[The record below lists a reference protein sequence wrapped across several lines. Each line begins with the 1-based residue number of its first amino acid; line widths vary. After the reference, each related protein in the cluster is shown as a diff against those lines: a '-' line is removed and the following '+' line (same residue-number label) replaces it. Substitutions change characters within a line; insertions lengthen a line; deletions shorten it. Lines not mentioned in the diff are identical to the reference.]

1 MSNTPAKAPAKADPH
16 AEYPLAA
23 GLPRFASAEHANDP
37 NAAYR
42 ALVRYHEQQQPEIEY
57 SILVYVEYMDRSN
70 RSVVRV
76 VPMWYY
82 AAHIMRVQKHAV
94 VGYDWEP
101 ISQKVSSVRTKVA
114 KRAEKAVPPTTTIPE
129 KPAAKP
135 APRTAAKL
143 EAPQTQQESVVVAI
157 KFDKDLVD
165 RLRSMNSSAADMTD
179 ALRELAN
186 AQERRQGVNAIPD
199 ARAYMHGWQL
209 SPDHITRVLS
219 GMSGAMSV
227 DKQGNLRLHSRRI
240 EQQSTRIT
248 IGLGQWLQDD
258 WSRGKK

>member
-1 MSNTPAKAPAKADPH
+1 MSNTPAKAPIKADPH

-23 GLPRFASAEHANDP
+23 GLPRFASAGHANDP
-37 NAAYR
+37 DAAYR
-42 ALVRYHEQQQPEIEY
+42 ALVRYHEQQQPEMDY
-57 SILVYVEYMDRSN
+57 SILVYVEYTDRSN
-70 RSVVRV
+70 RPVVRV

-94 VGYDWEP
+94 IGYDWEP
-101 ISQKVSSVRTKVA
+101 VSQKVSSVRTKVA
-114 KRAEKAVPPTTTIPE
+114 KRAEKAVPSATPAAGKPAA
-129 KPAAKP
+129 KQAPRPAAKP
-135 APRTAAKL
+135 A
-143 EAPQTQQESVVVAI
+143 APQTQQEPVVVAI

-186 AQERRQGVNAIPD
+186 AQERRQGALAIPD

-209 SPDHITRVLS
+209 SPDHIIRVLS

-227 DKQGNLRLHSRRI
+227 DKHGNLKLHPKRI

-248 IGLGQWLQDD
+248 IGLGVKLQDD